1 MNDEVWYAARC
12 IFRFDAL
19 SDDEPGPVFEERI
32 TLHRAESFEEA
43 FEKAERAAREYDA
56 EDGPEFVDCTGVYH
70 LFDEPADG
78 AEVFSLLRIADMEP
92 SEYLNRFFQTGGE
105 VASIRTQTDRA
116 A

>member
-12 IFRFDAL
+12 VFRYDAL
-19 SDDEPGPVFEERI
+19 SDEEPGPVFEERV
-32 TLHRAESFEEA
+32 TLHRAGSFEEA
-43 FEKAERAAREYDA
+43 FEKAESAAREY
-56 EDGPEFVDCTGVYH
+56 EKEGGPEFVDCTDVYH

-92 SEYLNRFFQTGGE
+92 GEYLRRFFQTGGE
-105 VASIRTQTDRA
+105 VASIRTQTGRA